1 MDHCMRSRN
10 YINIVTCGKQFAL
23 QWLNIDQA
31 IAHCSQGASAWKFAS
46 NDSGSEPDVVLAC
59 VGDVPTLET
68 VAASWLLQKHVPGIK
83 VRLGNVVDLGGLMM
97 PDVHPPGMENISF
110 LGLFT
115 PSMPLIFSPHPYPA
129 LI

>member
-68 VAASWLLQKHVPGIK
+68 VAASWLLQKHVPGIN
-83 VRLGNVVDLGGLMM
+83 VRLVHLIDLRDVMSPNVTS
-97 PDVHPPGMENISF
+97 PGMVYFSF
-110 LGLFT
+110 
-115 PSMPLIFSPHPYPA
+115 
-129 LI
+129 

>member
-46 NDSGSEPDVVLAC
+46 NDSGSDPDVVLAC
-59 VGDVPTLET
+59 VGDVPTLEP
-68 VAASWLLQKHVPGIK
+68 VAASWLPQKPVTGIK
-83 VRLGNVVDLGGLMM
+83 VRLPRRGGLG
-97 PDVHPPGMENISF
+97 VVN
-110 LGLFT
+110 
-115 PSMPLIFSPHPYPA
+115 SPRVVTEWHGRC
-129 LI
+129 